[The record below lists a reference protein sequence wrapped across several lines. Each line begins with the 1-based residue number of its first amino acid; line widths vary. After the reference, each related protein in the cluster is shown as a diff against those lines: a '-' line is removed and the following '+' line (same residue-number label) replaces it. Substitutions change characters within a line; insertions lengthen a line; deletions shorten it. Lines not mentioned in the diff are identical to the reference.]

1 MRSIFDDFT
10 NQKYNLPETKATL
23 DTLHLKSKKFTH
35 ADIQYRIMKYDKRR
49 LTPETIASSGLF
61 RSVIFNGNQIRA
73 FSQSIWCKGGERAVT

>member
-35 ADIQYRIMKYDKRR
+35 ADIQ
-49 LTPETIASSGLF
+49 
-61 RSVIFNGNQIRA
+61 
-73 FSQSIWCKGGERAVT
+73 